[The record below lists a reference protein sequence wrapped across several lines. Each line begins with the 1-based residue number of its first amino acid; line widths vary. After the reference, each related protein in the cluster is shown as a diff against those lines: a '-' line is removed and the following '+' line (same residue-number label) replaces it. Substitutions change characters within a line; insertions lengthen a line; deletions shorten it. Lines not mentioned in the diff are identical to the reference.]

1 MSNFKSVLCL
11 LAILIAYGIAGRMD
25 YDDAVMLEQARQADV
40 LAADVA
46 RAAVAAVG
54 DETRLGVPAIGAH
67 RIDCDAGASFT
78 ASACRAPWPAS
89 SR

>member
-1 MSNFKSVLCL
+1 MSNFNSVLCL
-11 LAILIAYGIAGRMD
+11 LAILIAYGVAGRMD
-25 YDDAVMLEQARQADV
+25 YDDAVMLEQARQAEV

-46 RAAVAAVG
+46 CAAMAAAG
-54 DETRLGVPAIGAH
+54 DETRPGVPAIGAH

-78 ASACRAPWPAS
+78 ASFCRESWPAS